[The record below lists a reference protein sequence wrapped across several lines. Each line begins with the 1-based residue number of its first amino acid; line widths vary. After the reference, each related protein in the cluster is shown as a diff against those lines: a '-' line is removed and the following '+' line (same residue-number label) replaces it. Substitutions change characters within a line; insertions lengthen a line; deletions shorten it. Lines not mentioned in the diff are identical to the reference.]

1 MLQLRSASAFRLCFA
16 QRPQPEDKLNMERSG
31 TPILKMADFELRKTC
46 GGLFPLRQISKA
58 NRRINTRIWVRIN
71 TSCLGLQLRL
81 LNKPL
86 SSERGA
92 TLPRL
97 LSLPW
102 ALSSGQW
109 YTESLSL
116 RPRRSPWDPDQSSPI
131 GEVLLENTKMGV
143 ADFPEMQDPLVWAN

>member
-1 MLQLRSASAFRLCFA
+1 MLQLRSASAFRLRFA
-16 QRPQPEDKLNMERSG
+16 QRPQPKDKHNTERSV
-31 TPILKMADFELRKTC
+31 TPILKMADFELSKVY
-46 GGLFPLRQISKA
+46 GGLFPLRRISNA
-58 NRRINTRIWVRIN
+58 TGIYTRIWVRIN

-86 SSERGA
+86 NSERGA

-109 YTESLSL
+109 YRESLSL
-116 RPRRSPWDPDQSSPI
+116 RPRRSTWDPDQSPPI
-131 GEVLLENTKMGV
+131 REVLLENTKMRV
-143 ADFPEMQDPLVWAN
+143 ADSP